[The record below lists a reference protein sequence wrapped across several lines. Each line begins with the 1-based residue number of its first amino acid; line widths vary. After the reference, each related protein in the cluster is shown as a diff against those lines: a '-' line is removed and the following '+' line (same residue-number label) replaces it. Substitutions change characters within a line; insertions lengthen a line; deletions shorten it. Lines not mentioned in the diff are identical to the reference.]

1 MPAAVSQDL
10 RKRVVKAYED
20 GEGSFCVLG
29 LRFGVGEASVNR
41 WVSLKRKSGHVT
53 PKPRGGSAPKLT
65 EEQRAPLRRW
75 VEAECDLTLAQ
86 LADRLSKE
94 CQVDLSISAVSRTL
108 IRMGFTLKKRRSSSK
123 RATRSA

>member
-41 WVSLKRKSGHVT
+41 WVSLKRKFGHVT
-53 PKPRGGSAPKLT
+53 PKPRGGSAPK
-65 EEQRAPLRRW
+65 P
-75 VEAECDLTLAQ
+75 TLAVGDHTGFSQ
-86 LADRLSKE
+86 SHYFFVQKRSLGCCLIHS
-94 CQVDLSISAVSRTL
+94 LNSIL
-108 IRMGFTLKKRRSSSK
+108 Y
-123 RATRSA
+123 